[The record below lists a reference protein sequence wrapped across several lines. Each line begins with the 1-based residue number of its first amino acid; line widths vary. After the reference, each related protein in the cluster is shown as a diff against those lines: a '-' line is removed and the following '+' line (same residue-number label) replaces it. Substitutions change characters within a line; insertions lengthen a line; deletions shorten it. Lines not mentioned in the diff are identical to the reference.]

1 MYQGGARSS
10 VRNKPG
16 RGAPLP
22 LLTPI
27 VHSNFK
33 LNMAGRINDR
43 ELITLAR
50 ISKTPEENRWGWFR
64 GFKMERGGGGGG
76 RGGIG
81 RLGRNLTF
89 IGGE

>member
-1 MYQGGARSS
+1 
-10 VRNKPG
+10 
-16 RGAPLP
+16 
-22 LLTPI
+22 
-27 VHSNFK
+27 
-33 LNMAGRINDR
+33 MAGRINDR

-50 ISKTPEENRWGWFR
+50 IRKTPEENRWGWFR
-64 GFKMERGGGGGG
+64 GFKMERGEGGEGGG

>member
-27 VHSNFK
+27 VHSNSK

-64 GFKMERGGGGGG
+64 GFKMERGRGGGEEGVLEDLEE
-76 RGGIG
+76 I
-81 RLGRNLTF
+81 
-89 IGGE
+89 

>member
-1 MYQGGARSS
+1 
-10 VRNKPG
+10 
-16 RGAPLP
+16 
-22 LLTPI
+22 
-27 VHSNFK
+27 
-33 LNMAGRINDR
+33 MAGRINDR
-43 ELITLAR
+43 ELITLAC

-64 GFKMERGGGGGG
+64 GFKMERGGGGG